1 MTEDGGTRLTV
12 VDSHTCGQPTRVILD
27 GLPELRAESAD
38 QAREL
43 LRREHDHIRQVAV
56 FEPRGYPSLMAV
68 AVLPPAAV
76 GDAWKAVFMDAAGYP
91 DMCGHATIGVAT
103 TLVETG
109 LVTADSA
116 DTALT
121 LDTPGGVVSFRMCV
135 VDGHVESVTLI
146 NRPAYYLETVTVDG
160 PRGQMTVP
168 IAYGGQWYAFA
179 DATAFGLSV
188 EPKCVPDLLAVTDS
202 VRVAVARQLTRPDP
216 RTGEPPCVENVMWVD
231 DPRAPG
237 IDGRNMPVNRAGA
250 FDRSP
255 CGTGTSARLAVLHA
269 AAQLAVGEDYVN
281 SGVIGTVYRARIAA
295 TTTVAETVAV
305 VPEITGSA
313 WLTGRSELW
322 VDPTDPVA
330 AGFLL

>member
-1 MTEDGGTRLTV
+1 MIAEGDTRLTV

-27 GLPELRAESAD
+27 GLPVLAVDSAE

-43 LRREHDHIRQVAV
+43 LRREHDHIRRVAV
-56 FEPRGYPSLMAV
+56 FEPRGFPSLMAV
-68 AVLPPAAV
+68 AVLPPAA
-76 GDAWKAVFMDAAGYP
+76 GRDAWTAVFMDAAGYP

-103 TLVETG
+103 TLVDTG
-109 LVTADSA
+109 LIATEGADA
-116 DTALT
+116 TLT
-121 LDTPGGVVSFRMCV
+121 LDTPGGAVSLRLRL
-135 VDGHVESVTLI
+135 VDDRVESVTLI
-146 NRPAYYLETVTVDG
+146 NRPAYYLETVVIDG
-160 PRGQMTVP
+160 PRGQMPVP
-168 IAYGGQWYAFA
+168 VAYGGQWYAFA
-179 DATAFGLSV
+179 DATAFGLAV
-188 EPKCVPDLLAVTDS
+188 EPRYVPELLRITDG
-202 VRVAVARQLTRPDP
+202 VRVAVGRELTRLDP
-216 RTGEPPCVENVMWVD
+216 KTGEPPRVENIMWVD
-231 DPRAPG
+231 DPRLPG

-269 AAQLAVGEDYVN
+269 AGELGVGEEFVN
-281 SGVIGTVYRARIAA
+281 SGVIGTVYRARISA
-295 TTTVAETVAV
+295 TTTVAGTPAV

>member
-1 MTEDGGTRLTV
+1 MTAQSGTHLTV
-12 VDSHTCGQPTRVILD
+12 VDSHTCGQPTRVILG
-27 GLPELRAESAD
+27 GLPELRAHSAE

-43 LRREHDHIRQVAV
+43 LRREYDHIRRVAV

-76 GDAWKAVFMDAAGYP
+76 GDAWTAVFMDAAGYP

-109 LVTADSA
+109 LVAAAGA
-116 DTALT
+116 DTTLR
-121 LDTPGGVVSFRMCV
+121 LDTPGGVVSVRLSM
-135 VDGHVESVTLI
+135 VDGHVNSVTLI
-146 NRPAYYLETVTVDG
+146 NRPAYYLETVMVDG
-160 PRGQMTVP
+160 PRGQLTVP

-179 DATAFGLSV
+179 EATAVGLAV
-188 EPKCVPDLLAVTDS
+188 EPRYVPELLSTTDS
-202 VRVAVARQLTRPDP
+202 VRAAVARQLTQPDP
-216 RTGEPPCVENVMWVD
+216 RTGEPPRVENVMWTD
-231 DPRAPG
+231 DPGTPG

-269 AAQLAVGEDYVN
+269 TGQLAVGEEYVN
-281 SGVIGTVYRARIAA
+281 SGVIGTVYRARITA
-295 TTTVAETVAV
+295 TTAVARTVAV

>member
-1 MTEDGGTRLTV
+1 MTLEGSTRLTV

-27 GLPELRAESAD
+27 GLPELDAQSAE

-43 LRREHDHIRQVAV
+43 LRQDHDHIRRVAV

-68 AVLPPAAV
+68 AVFAPAVA
-76 GDAWKAVFMDAAGYP
+76 GDAWMAIFMDAAGYP

-109 LVTADSA
+109 LIAPGSD

-121 LDTPGGVVSFRMCV
+121 LDTPGGVVSFRLSM
-135 VDGHVESVTLI
+135 VDGHVRSVTLI
-146 NRPAYYLETVTVDG
+146 NRPAYYLETVMVDG
-160 PRGQMTVP
+160 PRDQMAVP

-179 DATAFGLSV
+179 DAAAVGLAV
-188 EPKCVPDLLAVTDS
+188 EPRYVPELLRITDG
-202 VRVAVARQLTRPDP
+202 VRAAVARQLTRPDP
-216 RTGEPPCVENVMWVD
+216 RTGEPARVENVMWID

-269 AAQLAVGEDYVN
+269 AGQLEVGDEYVN
-281 SGVIGTVYRARIAA
+281 SGVIGTVYRARITA
-295 TTTVAETVAV
+295 TTKVGETVAV